1 MNTAMSTS
9 GAVNTRSYQTLHLGF
24 VQAEKI
30 AISSKD
36 RLRFVAEDYTIFYIY
51 NAIISAEFSKERKW
65 LAMINKEEFAKTEDE
80 M

>member
-9 GAVNTRSYQTLHLGF
+9 GAVNTRSCQTLPLSF
-24 VQAEKI
+24 VQGEKI
-30 AISSKD
+30 VVSSKD
-36 RLRFVAEDYTIFYIY
+36 RLHFVAEDYTIFYIY

-65 LAMINKEEFAKTEDE
+65 LAMINKEEFAKTKDE

>member
-24 VQAEKI
+24 VQDEKI

-36 RLRFVAEDYTIFYIY
+36 RLHFVAEEYTIFLYIQCD
-51 NAIISAEFSKERKW
+51 KVG
-65 LAMINKEEFAKTEDE
+65 
-80 M
+80 